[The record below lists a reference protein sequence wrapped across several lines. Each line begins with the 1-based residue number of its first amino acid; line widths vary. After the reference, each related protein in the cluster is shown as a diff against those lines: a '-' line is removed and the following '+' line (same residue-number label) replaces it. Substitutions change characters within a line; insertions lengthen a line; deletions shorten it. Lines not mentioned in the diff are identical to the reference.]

1 MNAIDWLMTKDTIKI
16 APNYRKEVNGNEL
29 RIYDDISD
37 RLIFIIDREQKTFSL
52 EMDLAKR
59 RKRNWYQYFEKNN
72 YKRIKGEFDE
82 RFND

>member
-82 RFND
+82 NI